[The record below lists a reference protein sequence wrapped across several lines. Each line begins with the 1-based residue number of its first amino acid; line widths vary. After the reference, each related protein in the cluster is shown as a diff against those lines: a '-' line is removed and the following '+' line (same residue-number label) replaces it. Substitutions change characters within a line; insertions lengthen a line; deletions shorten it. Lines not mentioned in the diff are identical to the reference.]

1 MTFNQTNSV
10 DESVAKAAL
19 AAVEGHPL
27 QQEAVQWPHCPSDVF
42 ETGKRLVD
50 GARFPVEIK
59 AGVQAALADVDT
71 VLVVGYWTASR
82 KPEPL
87 SGGGKHY
94 VFMLH
99 PRSLKVL
106 HADVGSWRS

>member
-1 MTFNQTNSV
+1 MATLPQR
-10 DESVAKAAL
+10 
-19 AAVEGHPL
+19 
-27 QQEAVQWPHCPSDVF
+27 VF

-50 GARFPVEIK
+50 RARIPVEIK
-59 AGVQAALADVDT
+59 AELHTALADVAT
-71 VLVVGYWTASR
+71 VLVVGYWTASKR
-82 KPEPL
+82 PEPL

-106 HADVGSWRS
+106 HADVGTWRS